1 MTFDSLQVQLR
12 AYLERGT
19 VSDVGVFEQLPNLVN
34 QAERAIANRLK
45 IQGFFAATT
54 ANFQAGTS
62 VYDKPGRWR
71 QTISMNYGLGGV
83 NDIKT
88 ISGNLLTTD
97 DGDNLVIAPV
107 GGSKR
112 TPIYARSLEYCQA
125 YWPDQTK
132 RGKPKFYA
140 EYDYYH
146 WLIVPTPD
154 LSYPWAVNY
163 YQLLSLLGDTNQS
176 NWLTDIQPNMLLYAA
191 LLECTPFLKN
201 DERIPIWEGKYEKE
215 VAAISTQ
222 DLQKTVDRASVRNT
236 A

>member
-19 VSDVGVFEQLPNLVN
+19 VSDVGVFEQLPNLIN
-34 QAERAIANRLK
+34 QAERAIANQFK
-45 IQGFFAATT
+45 ILGFFRAVTATL
-54 ANFQAGTS
+54 QAGLS
-62 VYDKPGRWR
+62 VYDKPGSWR

-83 NDIKT
+83 NDLKT

-97 DGDNLVIAPV
+97 DGDNLVLAPV

-125 YWPDQTK
+125 HWPDQTK
-132 RGKPKFYA
+132 RGQPRFYA

-154 LSYPWAVNY
+154 LAYPWAINY
-163 YQLLSLLGDTNQS
+163 YQLLPLLGPTNQA
-176 NWLTDIQPNMLLYAA
+176 NWLTDIQPNMLLYRA

-201 DERIPIWEGKYEKE
+201 DERIQVWQGMYDKE
-215 VAAISTQ
+215 ANGISVQ